1 MTHPDEALRALE
13 SAAGRASDFM
23 RDCEVV
29 PVVVVRKLLAT
40 RQEVAPV
47 AGNCE
52 CCGLR
57 VEEGENIRKAISTL
71 ADFNPGAT
79 EFSEALETI
88 ANARSTGQT
97 SDARDAE
104 LIRALRNQYV
114 SERTFRFQ
122 CENGMD
128 YENAR
133 AHAES
138 AVNQFEVSFIAARE
152 RHAAMRQEGGSDE

>member
-1 MTHPDEALRALE
+1 MDDTIGILRQMLAGHAKNAELAEATGSNEAAWHRNHCRALQAAITSLE
-13 SAAGRASDFM
+13 SA
-23 RDCEVV
+23 
-29 PVVVVRKLLAT
+29 
-40 RQEVAPV
+40 
-47 AGNCE
+47 
-52 CCGLR
+52 
-57 VEEGENIRKAISTL
+57 
-71 ADFNPGAT
+71 
-79 EFSEALETI
+79 
-88 ANARSTGQT
+88 TGQT

-138 AVNQFEVSFIAARE
+138 AVNQFEASFIAARE
-152 RHAAMRQEGGSDE
+152 RHAAMRQEAGDD